1 MRGSYAKLFDERR
14 FVFENVQ
21 ESESIFMKND
31 VILNKISIIERCV
44 KRVREE
50 YDYNPENLKNFT
62 KQDSIILNLQR
73 ACEASIDLAMHII
86 AEMKLG
92 LPKSSQDAF
101 TLLETADI
109 LPSSL
114 VQKMKA
120 MVGFRNIAVL
130 DYQEMNLVILQKIVE
145 DHLID
150 FMEYTKTILL
160 N

>member
-1 MRGSYAKLFDERR
+1 
-14 FVFENVQ
+14 
-21 ESESIFMKND
+21 MKND

-50 YDYNPENLKNFT
+50 YDHNPENLKNFT
-62 KQDSIILNLQR
+62 VQDSIILNLQR
-73 ACEASIDLAMHII
+73 ACEASIDLAMHIV

-92 LPKSSQDAF
+92 LPQSSQDAF

-160 N
+160 Y